1 MLTGHRDDK
10 HRQVWLWEWE
20 VWGWILFSFGS
31 DLEGEGTSKSLQ
43 NDIWNLPLVGVR
55 QARALE
61 KTGKAKGASYCPRYT
76 GSLENSTIVGP
87 ALGLD
92 EHFLKPEG
100 RQGHHCSPRGKSP
113 RPSGKNI
120 TLDTD
125 KIMSDIH
132 YLPML
137 QGSSGELLYIQLLP
151 LAK

>member
-100 RQGHHCSPRGKSP
+100 GRDIIALLGERAPGLVGR
-113 RPSGKNI
+113 I
-120 TLDTD
+120 LLWTLT
-125 KIMSDIH
+125 K
-132 YLPML
+132 
-137 QGSSGELLYIQLLP
+137 
-151 LAK
+151 